1 MSYISEAANTIS
13 KRINFERLNFNFSFR
28 HIDQQQIPIGTA
40 ITATAITVLGLLAL
54 KYNDRAVFT
63 KRRDD
68 VPFIKGAPLVGNLFH
83 TIATVDIIYD
93 DLTESFEKLD
103 TLTMY
108 ALLFC

>member
-1 MSYISEAANTIS
+1 MSYISEAANSIS
-13 KRINFERLNFNFSFR
+13 KHINFERFNFNSNFR
-28 HIDQQQIPIGTA
+28 HINQQQIPIGTA
-40 ITATAITVLGLLAL
+40 ITATAITILGLLAL

-68 VPFIKGAPLVGNLFH
+68 VPFIKGDPLVGNLLH

-93 DLTESFEKLD
+93 DITENFEKLD

-108 ALLFC
+108 VLLFC